1 MADAHTLL
9 TVRTPWQTYAV
20 LAAGLAA
27 VSLAAV
33 FIRLAQG
40 EGIPSLVIAAAR
52 LTIAALILTPLTLP
66 RYLDHLRQLTRR
78 DLLLVSVSGLFLALH
93 FILWITSLELTSVL
107 ISVVLVTTSPL
118 WAALLE
124 TLFLK
129 SRLTRLVMIG
139 LMLAIGGGIMIG
151 LPDQEGAFSFGS
163 NPLLGSL
170 FALGG
175 AVAVAIYL
183 VIGRSVRPKLPL
195 LPYIW
200 LVYGIAALFALLA
213 VLLAGS
219 QITGYTPEGYLLL
232 LAVALFPQLIGH
244 SSFNYALKHL
254 SATYVGVASQLE
266 PVSSAL
272 LAFIVFREIPS
283 SLQLLGSA
291 VILVG
296 VVLATLG
303 QQKQST
309 H

>member
-1 MADAHTLL
+1 M

-66 RYLDHLRQLTRR
+66 RYLVHLRQLTRR

-124 TLFLK
+124 ALFLK
-129 SRLTRLVMIG
+129 TRLTHLVMIA
-139 LMLAIGGGIMIG
+139 LVLAIGGGIMIG
-151 LPDQEGAFSFGS
+151 VPDHEGAISFGS

-213 VLLAGS
+213 VLLTGS
-219 QITGYTPEGYLLL
+219 QVMGYAPAGYLLL

-272 LAFIVFREIPS
+272 LAFFVFREVPS

-296 VVLATLG
+296 VVLATIG
-303 QQKQST
+303 QQKQPT